1 VNKFEGA
8 PEFWYI
14 SIEESF
20 DRREKLHADFDK
32 YGIKYKGNIYKRL
45 EDAGYEI
52 ESHDYLADQIGSYR
66 LMGGCSSSLIMTMR
80 DWYER
85 TDQEM
90 VVICEDDISFDL
102 VKYWNFNFTDII
114 KRLPVNWECIQLC
127 LVREYRSVDF
137 RFTRRKEYDW
147 TTTAFL
153 INRKF
158 AKKLIDKHLSPTNR
172 KYYNTKLDYPGNLNV
187 PCAENIIFAQRQNVY
202 NLPLFIEK
210 DFPTTLGKQHANA
223 PVKDNRKNT
232 QEDIIN
238 WWTTIGQNL
247 SADKIMKVKNLSE
260 IVALDPE
267 NPSKNYDLAV
277 WFEERKQYAAAYTYY
292 FRTAERTDSPHLIY
306 KCLIKAAKSVRAQTT
321 REITERS
328 LLQNAISVSPDRP
341 EAYYY
346 LSILYLKKKDYMNAY
361 TNACI
366 GLTLCTPQYLT
377 VHSPLD
383 LDDWYGELGLLIQ
396 KAAAGWWWGKADE
409 SREIYWN
416 LVDNHWDELSEAN
429 KKVVEDNISL
439 IGLGRDSQGEC
450 IYHNNQHS
458 KLRFNFVGSE
468 KIEKSYAQILQDMF
482 ILSMLN
488 GKRNGS
494 FLEVGAA
501 IPVKR
506 NNTYLLE
513 KDFGWKGVAVELR
526 EDFAMAYKAER
537 PNIEVYQDD
546 AIKLNYKEVLKQN
559 YDSNIIDYLQLDIEP
574 ARKTLECL
582 YQIPFDQYK
591 FRVITFEHDHY
602 VDVTKNVRD
611 ASRKYLKEKGYVM
624 VASDLSADG
633 KSTFED
639 WWVHPELVDS
649 DIIDVMTDTSEGVK
663 KASNYLLTGRKMEKK
678 EEPKAEFTARFS
690 KNPQNS
696 LWIVDNFYENPD
708 EIRKFAIEQDYHI
721 GGIGRGYIGNRTHKQ
736 FLFPGIKERFE
747 EIMGKKI
754 TKFEDYGMNGRFQY
768 CWAGQPRV
776 YHTDLQQWGGM
787 IYLTPDAPYEAGT
800 ALYANKANRARSYRD
815 EGYSSFWAQDRTHL
829 DPTGFEPVDVAGNV
843 YNRLVIFD
851 AACIHSAM
859 EYFHQ
864 EDPSKCRL
872 WQMFFFDAE

>member
-1 VNKFEGA
+1 MSKFEGA

-32 YGIKYKGNIYKRL
+32 YGIKYKGNIYKRV
-45 EDAGYEI
+45 EEAGYKI
-52 ESHDYLADQIGSYR
+52 ETHDFITDQIGIYR
-66 LMGGCSSSLIMTMR
+66 SMFDCSVSHLMTMR

-114 KRLPVNWECIQLC
+114 KRIPVNWECVQLS

-137 RFTRRKEYDW
+137 RFTKRKEYDW
-147 TTTAFL
+147 SATAYL

-158 AKKLIDKHLSPTNR
+158 AKKLIDKHLSPTDR

-187 PCAENIIFAQRQNVY
+187 PCSENIIFAQRSNVY
-202 NLPLFIEK
+202 TLPLFIEK

-223 PVKDNRKNT
+223 PVKDNRTNT

-238 WWTTIGQNL
+238 WWTNIGQNL
-247 SADKIMKVKNLSE
+247 SADEIMKAKNLSE

-292 FRTAERTDSPHLIY
+292 FRTAERTDSSFLSY
-306 KCLIKAAKSVRAQTT
+306 KCLIKAAKTVRAQTT

-346 LSILYLKKKDYMNAY
+346 LSILYLKKEDYMNAY

-366 GLTLCTPQYLT
+366 GLSLCTRDYIINHQSLE
-377 VHSPLD
+377 
-383 LDDWYGELGLLIQ
+383 LDDWHGDLGLLIQ

-416 LVDNHWDELSEAN
+416 LVDNHWDELSEQN
-429 KKVVEDNISL
+429 KKIVEDNISL
-439 IGLGRDSQGEC
+439 IGLGKDSQGEC
-450 IYHNNQHS
+450 IYYKHMQSRLRHNF
-458 KLRFNFVGSE
+458 KGSE

-482 ILSMLN
+482 VLTMTDGLE
-488 GKRNGS
+488 NGS

-526 EDFAMAYKAER
+526 EDFATSYKAER
-537 PNIEVYQDD
+537 PDIMVYQDD
-546 AIKLNYKEVLKQN
+546 AIKLNYKEVLEQN

-582 YQIPFDQYK
+582 YQIPFDQYD

-602 VDVTKNVRD
+602 VDVTRNVRD

-624 VASDLSADG
+624 VVGDLSADG

-639 WWVHPELVDS
+639 WWVHPKYVDL
-649 DIIDVMTDTSEGVK
+649 DILSKMRSRENSVK
-663 KASNYLLTGRKMEKK
+663 K
-678 EEPKAEFTARFS
+678 
-690 KNPQNS
+690 S
-696 LWIVDNFYENPD
+696 L
-708 EIRKFAIEQDYHI
+708 DY
-721 GGIGRGYIGNRTHKQ
+721 
-736 FLFPGIKERFE
+736 FLK
-747 EIMGKKI
+747 
-754 TKFEDYGMNGRFQY
+754 
-768 CWAGQPRV
+768 
-776 YHTDLQQWGGM
+776 
-787 IYLTPDAPYEAGT
+787 
-800 ALYANKANRARSYRD
+800 
-815 EGYSSFWAQDRTHL
+815 
-829 DPTGFEPVDVAGNV
+829 
-843 YNRLVIFD
+843 
-851 AACIHSAM
+851 
-859 EYFHQ
+859 
-864 EDPSKCRL
+864 
-872 WQMFFFDAE
+872 